1 MSEAP
6 PPPPPMSP
14 GPPPGPPPPAQ
25 PPMQPPP
32 PGYSQPAPY
41 GQPYGVPDAQGA
53 MLSMILGII
62 GLVLSPLACCCG
74 VLVVVP
80 LGLGIPAVILGFQA
94 RGKIAASPGQLGG
107 RRKAPGGVGTGGP
120 PIGRDVHPP
129 LVSPASP

>member
-1 MSEAP
+1 
-6 PPPPPMSP
+6 
-14 GPPPGPPPPAQ
+14 
-25 PPMQPPP
+25 MQPPP

-41 GQPYGVPDAQGA
+41 GQPYGVPDAQGS

-107 RRKAPGGVGTGGP
+107 SGKALAGIVTGGTA
-120 PIGRDVHPP
+120 IGLAIILLIVSLAIGASFRS
-129 LVSPASP
+129 LVNVFPTPT

>member
-6 PPPPPMSP
+6 PPPPPMTP

-74 VLVVVP
+74 ILVVVP
-80 LGLGIPAVILGFQA
+80 LGLGIPPGILGFQA
-94 RGKIAASPGQLGG
+94 RGRIAPPPGHPGG
-107 RRKAPGGVGTGGP
+107 SGQALARPAPGGTA
-120 PIGRDVHPP
+120 I
-129 LVSPASP
+129 